1 MPADQRR
8 AARISPTPAA
18 DTVSAILGSR
28 DGGPERLGEHSHGR
42 LLLSSEGIGRHGK
55 YPQPTLLLISS
66 DARVLDWN
74 NAHFGA
80 RRQGNR
86 FRHGRDGAT
95 VGTAGRRATHST
107 RGMRRSA
114 IERAA

>member
-1 MPADQRR
+1 MPADRRR
-8 AARISPTPAA
+8 AARIAPTLPA
-18 DTVSAILGSR
+18 DTAKVLGPR
-28 DGGPERLGEHSHGR
+28 DGRPERLGEHFHGR
-42 LLLSSEGIGRHGK
+42 LLFSSEGSGRHEK
-55 YPQPTLLLISS
+55 YPQPTLLLMSS

-86 FRHGRDGAT
+86 FRHGRDGAA
-95 VGTAGRRATHST
+95 VGIAGRGATYST
-107 RGMRRSA
+107 RRMRRSA